1 MKLQLLND
9 WETTRYGQI
18 KFITENKEKQLT
30 VAADNYKK
38 DATRELRLKHEIE
51 SLWKFL
57 NFMSESN
64 LKLLSA
70 FLEERAEHFEG
81 LTKQWTEKYE
91 KEVLELDA
99 QISETKDVMIALK
112 LKYDD
117 LVEQFNLREDEVQDY
132 LEEKKIKDD
141 AVMEV
146 ERRYQ
151 AIVKIQSWW
160 KGIMVRKGL
169 GQYRRKKSKKA
180 SKKAKGK
187 KK

>member
-1 MKLQLLND
+1 MND

-30 VAADNYKK
+30 STAENFKK

-51 SLWKFL
+51 SKL
-57 NFMSESN
+57 MSIVQAA
-64 LKLLSA
+64 LKIALSA
-70 FLEERAEHFEG
+70 FLEDRAAHFED
-81 LTKQWTEKYE
+81 LTRQWTEKFE
-91 KEVLELDA
+91 KEVQQLDEM
-99 QISETKDVMIALK
+99 INDTKDVMIALK

-117 LVEQFNLREDEVQDY
+117 LVEQYNAREYEVQDY

-141 AVMEV
+141 AIMEA
-146 ERRYQ
+146 EKKYE

-160 KGIMVRKGL
+160 KGIMVRRGL

-180 SKKAKGK
+180 AKKSKGK
-187 KK
+187 KKA